1 MMTFYVMQFRA
12 KAMKYIDILIY
23 SKILHFLGQN
33 LRKNIRIYTSTFS
46 GRGNSRGRGRG
57 GTPRG
62 GSRGTGSN
70 SIDLNSSAGTGAN
83 KKMSFDD

>member
-1 MMTFYVMQFRA
+1 
-12 KAMKYIDILIY
+12 MKYIDILTC
-23 SKILHFLGQN
+23 SKILHILGQHFS
-33 LRKNIRIYTSTFS
+33 KNIKMYAFTLS